1 MSGMVML
8 QRLRQ
13 DDQPHHLPVA
23 EAERHRAF
31 VLALRDRLQAAAHHL
46 RHVGG
51 GEQRDADQRAQQL
64 VEAECRPAGTAAA
77 SRSP

>member
-1 MSGMVML
+1 MLGMVIL

-23 EAERHRAF
+23 EAERHGAF
-31 VLALRDRLQAAAHHL
+31 VLALRDRLQAGAHHL
-46 RHVGG
+46 RHVGR

-64 VEAECRPAGTAAA
+64 VRRPGAPARTAAA